1 MYRSTRRGV
10 STLWVSCADHVRQ
23 ASRTHPPCSHRRQP
37 GDGTRRAGTRE
48 ASGRCT
54 RGVSQVHYGVSQVRI
69 ARQPGTHVQQ
79 ASGTR
84 PPGIR
89 VPRRVNKVASAVSR
103 SMHTAARTTE
113 IAAIAVYQV
122 DRHSKCDRILLEER
136 VTPALCCGGACGT
149 IGFPGGKVDEEDQG
163 SLRRTMQREL
173 REELVFTDK
182 GAPHQVQPVGP
193 VGRVEL
199 GPFRISLFTARI
211 PPTATVACTPE
222 YHPRVKALHWRRP
235 TAIRNST
242 DPRMMPSTE
251 LLLDMVPFPPPS
263 HTGTGKAQTVGVDL
277 PSSGRVP
284 RQPNAPRKRKR
295 AAARGE

>member
-23 ASRTHPPCSHRRQP
+23 ASRTHPPCSHKRQP
-37 GDGTRRAGTRE
+37 GDGTRRADTRE

-136 VTPALCCGGACGT
+136 TTPALCCGGACGT

-182 GAPHQVQPVGP
+182 GAPHQVQLAGP
-193 VGRVEL
+193 VGHVEL

>member
-1 MYRSTRRGV
+1 MLTLALLVFVGATTARPRHADEVGPSAKRPRKQKNRKRGHGKYFV
-10 STLWVSCADHVRQ
+10 TDVITNDIIEFPDTPAGYNDC
-23 ASRTHPPCSHRRQP
+23 RTMM
-37 GDGTRRAGTRE
+37 
-48 ASGRCT
+48 
-54 RGVSQVHYGVSQVRI
+54 
-69 ARQPGTHVQQ
+69 
-79 ASGTR
+79 
-84 PPGIR
+84 
-89 VPRRVNKVASAVSR
+89 RRVTQIASAVSR
-103 SMHTAARTTE
+103 SMHTAACTTE
-113 IAAIAVYQV
+113 IVAIAVYQV

-136 VTPALCCGGACGT
+136 MIPALCCGGACGT

-211 PPTATVACTPE
+211 PPTATVACTPG